1 MRIQERRKQLQLK
14 QKETRQGMRLLLLL
28 DGIKNTATLL
38 KLLQPLSHPKV
49 ASSS

>member
-1 MRIQERRKQLQLK
+1 MRIQEKGKQLQLK

-38 KLLQPLSHPKV
+38 KLLQPLSHPRV
-49 ASSS
+49 VSGS